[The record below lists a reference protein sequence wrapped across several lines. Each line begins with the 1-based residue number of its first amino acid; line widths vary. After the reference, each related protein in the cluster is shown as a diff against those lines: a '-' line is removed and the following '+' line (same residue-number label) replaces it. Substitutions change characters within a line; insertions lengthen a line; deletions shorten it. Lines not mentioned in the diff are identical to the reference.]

1 MENLPIE
8 DITSKI
14 HEIRGQKVMLDSDLA
29 KLYQAE
35 IKVLNQ
41 AVKRNI
47 ERFPDDFRFQ
57 LNDIE
62 ERSLRSQF
70 VTLEN
75 EEQSLKG
82 RHRKYNSY
90 VFTEQGVYMLAAVL
104 KSKIAIDVSI
114 QIMRTFTALRR
125 YALTYDELAKKI
137 IEIESRVS
145 DSEKRDQKIIEII
158 NQLMSDS
165 PQEPC
170 KIGFIKDTK

>member
-14 HEIRGQKVMLDSDLA
+14 YEIRGQKVMLDSDLA
-29 KLYQAE
+29 NLYQVE
-35 IKVLNQ
+35 TKVLNQ

-57 LNDIE
+57 MNDSEKNELVTKCDRLN
-62 ERSLRSQF
+62 
-70 VTLEN
+70 V
-75 EEQSLKG
+75 LK
-82 RHRKYNSY
+82 HSSSNPF

-104 KSKIAIDVSI
+104 KSKVAIDISI

-137 IEIESRVS
+137 VEIESRVS
-145 DSEKRDQKIIEII
+145 DSEKRDQNFIEVI

-170 KIGFIKDTK
+170 KIGFIKDK

>member
-14 HEIRGQKVMLDSDLA
+14 YEIRRQKVMLDSDLA
-29 KLYQAE
+29 NLYQVE
-35 IKVLNQ
+35 SKRLNEQ
-41 AVKRNI
+41 VRRNI
-47 ERFPDDFRFQ
+47 ERFPGDFMFQ
-57 LNDIE
+57 ISEIE
-62 ERSLRSQF
+62 HENLRSQIATSSF
-70 VTLEN
+70 EHG
-75 EEQSLKG
+75 G
-82 RHRKYNSY
+82 RRYLPY
-90 VFTEQGVYMLAAVL
+90 VFTEQGVYMLATVL
-104 KSKIAIDVSI
+104 KSKVAIDVSI

-137 IEIESRVS
+137 VEIESRVS

-170 KIGFIKDTK
+170 KIGFIKDK